1 MKRSLHV
8 LAVSFLFLCTRG
20 CTSSVPVY
28 RVPDIDE
35 QKESIRRTLDMVDG
49 LDDQASQEAVL
60 RVQRLMQGEL
70 TSCRRRL
77 DEMHRAL
84 TMCSIH
90 LEDAKIRESHSALH
104 R

>member
-1 MKRSLHV
+1 MKRSLILV
-8 LAVSFLFLCTRG
+8 ALLLLDLKACS
-20 CTSSVPVY
+20 SSVPVY

-35 QKESIRRTLDMVDG
+35 QRQSIRRTLDMVDG

-70 TSCRRRL
+70 QACRLRL

-90 LEDAKIRESHSALH
+90 LEDASIRESQSAL
-104 R
+104 RR